1 MCYAANY
8 MMAIFACDRCPNVT
22 PKFGCYNFA

>member
-1 MCYAANY
+1 